1 MWGGLTLEELLVA
14 GITTLDIVVVYA
26 LLHVKKKKFTL
37 IFWTVFLNVLLPYLG
52 FLTGE
57 MSSLLFTGWSTL
69 LSSVLL
75 GLIGLHM
82 LLFEEDDKSLPEQ
95 FHPALIALAV
105 SIDAFSISVSF
116 GMLHMNKLLF
126 ITASGLFALV
136 LSYVALS
143 YKKFL
148 KVKDGKVLRR
158 IAGLALICIAVL
170 SWLH

>member
-1 MWGGLTLEELLVA
+1 MEELLVA
-14 GITTLDIVVVYA
+14 GITTVDIVVVYA
-26 LLHVKKKKFTL
+26 LLHIKKKKFTL
-37 IFWTVFLNVLLPYLG
+37 IFWTVFLNVLLPFLG

-57 MSSLLFTGWSTL
+57 MSSLLFTDWSAM

-82 LLFEEDDKSLPEQ
+82 LLFEEDEKALPKQ

-105 SIDAFSISVSF
+105 SLDAFSISVSF
-116 GMLHMNKLLF
+116 GMMQMNKLLF

-136 LSYVALS
+136 FSYVALS
-143 YKKFL
+143 FKQIL
-148 KVKDGKVLRR
+148 RVKDGKMLRR
-158 IAGLALICIAVL
+158 IAGLALIGIGVM